1 MHQSI
6 DEEYVESVLIDVQ
19 KRSIK
24 MFSNLGDEN
33 SVTCDTVDEFMNVLK
48 FVRDTLE
55 DDAAEIYYVDP
66 TANETEQP

>member
-6 DEEYVESVLIDVQ
+6 DEEYVESVLVDVQ

-33 SVTCDTVDEFMNVLK
+33 SVTCDTVDEFMYVLK

-55 DDAAEIYYVDP
+55 DDAAEIYYVEP
-66 TANETEQP
+66 TAK

>member
-6 DEEYVESVLIDVQ
+6 DEEYVESVLVDVQ
-19 KRSIK
+19 KRSVK
-24 MFSNLGDEN
+24 MFSNLGEEN
-33 SVTCDTVDEFMNVLK
+33 SVTCDTVEEFMNVPK

-55 DDAAEIYYVDP
+55 DDAAEIYYVEP

>member
-1 MHQSI
+1 
-6 DEEYVESVLIDVQ
+6 
-19 KRSIK
+19 
-24 MFSNLGDEN
+24 MFSNLGEEN

-55 DDAAEIYYVDP
+55 DDAAEIYYVEP